1 MDLLIVVKMVNSI
14 NLLIFWELLLITRRG
29 EDFKRTKE
37 IEDVL
42 KKLKG
47 RVGN

>member
-1 MDLLIVVKMVNSI
+1 MLKYYKNCNI
-14 NLLIFWELLLITRRG
+14 NKSEIKYNIKRKRL
-29 EDFKRTKE
+29 KRTKE